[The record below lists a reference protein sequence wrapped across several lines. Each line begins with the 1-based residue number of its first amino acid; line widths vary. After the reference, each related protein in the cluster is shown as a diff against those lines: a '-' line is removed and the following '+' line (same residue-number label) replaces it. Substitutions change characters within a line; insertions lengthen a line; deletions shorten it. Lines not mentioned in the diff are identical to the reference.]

1 MAGPFFYICENARI
15 DARQPVYRRDG
26 RIPAFDRKAGR
37 TMFVDEVQIDVIGG
51 KGGDGCA
58 SFRREKYV
66 PRGGP
71 DGGDGGR
78 GGDVVLRANRNVAS
92 LLALANQRVWKA
104 QHGEQGGSSQ
114 CHGAN
119 GADLVIDVPVG
130 TMVFDL
136 KHDLL
141 LKDLDE
147 DKKEF
152 IVARGGNGGKGNVRF
167 KSATLRSPTMAS
179 PGEPGQA
186 RSIRLELRMIADVGL
201 VGLPNAGK
209 STLLSRLT
217 KARPKIASYPFT
229 TMTPHLG
236 FAQIDRDR
244 GFVIADIPGLIE
256 GASQGI
262 GLGHDFLR
270 HIQRAGVLLHLVEPA
285 PLDGT
290 DPIRNYLT
298 IRRELEQFDAELGRR
313 VEIVAVT
320 KNDLPEAV
328 VTQKRFKDEL
338 NIDASLISAVTGY
351 GLKELVEKID
361 AILKPQSRW

>member
-1 MAGPFFYICENARI
+1 
-15 DARQPVYRRDG
+15 
-26 RIPAFDRKAGR
+26 
-37 TMFVDEVQIDVIGG
+37 MFVDEVQIEVVAG

-92 LLALANQRVWKA
+92 LLHLANQRTWKA

-119 GADLVIDVPVG
+119 GADLIIEVPVG

-141 LKDLDE
+141 LKDLSE
-147 DKKEF
+147 NNQEY

-167 KSATLRSPTMAS
+167 KSATLRSPTTAES
-179 PGEPGQA
+179 GEPGQSRA
-186 RSIRLELRMIADVGL
+186 IRLELRMIADVGL

-217 KARPKIASYPFT
+217 KARPKIAPYPFT

-244 GFVIADIPGLIE
+244 GFVIADVPGLIE
-256 GASQGI
+256 GASKGV

-285 PLDGT
+285 PLDGS
-290 DPIRNYLT
+290 DPLNNYRTIRN
-298 IRRELEQFDAELGRR
+298 ELEQFDEELGSRL
-313 VEIVAVT
+313 ELVAVT

-328 VTQKRFKDEL
+328 EVQKRFKDEL
-338 NIDASLISAVTGY
+338 GIDAFLISAVTGV
-351 GLKELVEKID
+351 GLKALVEKID
-361 AILKPQSRW
+361 SILKPKSRW

>member
-1 MAGPFFYICENARI
+1 
-15 DARQPVYRRDG
+15 
-26 RIPAFDRKAGR
+26 
-37 TMFVDEVQIDVIGG
+37 MFVDEAQIEVVGG

-78 GGDVVLRANRNVAS
+78 GGDVVLRASRNVAS
-92 LLALANQRVWKA
+92 LIQLANQRTWKA

-119 GADLVIDVPVG
+119 GDDLLIEVLVG

-141 LKDLDE
+141 LKDLKE
-147 DKKEF
+147 DGQEF

-167 KSATLRSPTMAS
+167 KSATLRSPTTAE

-217 KARPKIASYPFT
+217 KARPKIAPYPFT

-244 GFVIADIPGLIE
+244 GFVIADVPGLIE
-256 GASQGI
+256 GASKGV

-285 PLDGT
+285 PLDGS
-290 DPIRNYLT
+290 DPLNNYRTIRN
-298 IRRELEQFDAELGRR
+298 ELEQFDEELGSRL
-313 VEIVAVT
+313 ELVAVT
-320 KNDLPEAV
+320 KNDLPEAAV
-328 VTQKRFKDEL
+328 VQKRFKDEL
-338 NIDASLISAVTGY
+338 GIDAFLISAVTGV
-351 GLKELVEKID
+351 GLKELVERID
-361 AILKPQSRW
+361 SILKPKSRW